1 MFKKKKGKDQ
11 EIQEAASVAEL
22 GLDFSSEEEE
32 EEEVDPTDE
41 GGGAAAESGV
51 PRESV
56 AATPALWS
64 GHLAFCGALP
74 LSTWPSGNPQK
85 KGPLTARCVFR
96 KRPANA
102 TSLAVAT
109 CVGAYI
115 TFRVQQGCDK
125 MVCHHQ
131 RICKGV

>member
-32 EEEVDPTDE
+32 EEVDPTDE
-41 GGGAAAESGV
+41 GGGAAESGV